1 MRRKKPI
8 SSDLLVDIDPL
19 TTNQE
24 KFFKEYD
31 EGNLSKEEYKD
42 LLQGLEIEQTITEN
56 ADELHRKQEL
66 QKSIETAIKAVSAIF

>member
-1 MRRKKPI
+1 MKITEIEYSFAEI
-8 SSDLLVDIDPL
+8 S
-19 TTNQE
+19 N
-24 KFFKEYD
+24 EYD

>member
-1 MRRKKPI
+1 MKGSPNWDCGEIEQVNSATAIWTKSASQI
-8 SSDLLVDIDPL
+8 
-19 TTNQE
+19 
-24 KFFKEYD
+24 
-31 EGNLSKEEYKD
+31 SKEEYKD